1 MEHINRIEIAGQV
14 GSARTSE
21 IGGRTLIRLS
31 VATNYIYNGHD
42 GMVIVE
48 TTWHNVSYWLP
59 EGEDAS
65 TYTKGAHIRITG
77 RLRNQRYTASD
88 GTERSTC
95 EIVAN
100 TLELIQK

>member
-14 GSARTSE
+14 GSAKTSE
-21 IGGRTLIRLS
+21 IGGRTLLRLC
-31 VATNYIYNGHD
+31 VATNYIYKGRD
-42 GMVIVE
+42 GMAIVE

-59 EGEDAS
+59 AGEDA
-65 TYTKGAHIRITG
+65 TGFTKGAHIRITG
-77 RLRNQRYTASD
+77 RLRNQRYTSSD

-100 TLELIQK
+100 TLELIQE

>member
-31 VATNYIYNGHD
+31 VATNYIYKND
-42 GMVIVE
+42 GMAIVE
-48 TTWHNVSYWLP
+48 TTWHNISYWLP
-59 EGEDAS
+59 EGEDA
-65 TYTKGAHIRITG
+65 TGFTKGAHIHLTG
-77 RLRNQRYTASD
+77 RLRNQRYTSSD
-88 GTERSTC
+88 GTEHSTC

-100 TLELIQK
+100 TLELIQE